1 MNVSERIVSL
11 RTSKNITTNKLANM
25 AGISQSY
32 LRDIELGIKN
42 PTVEILRYI
51 CDALDISLQTF
62 FLENEEKISPILL
75 SAIEKL
81 SEEEQLKLA
90 NLINEIKKTTNI

>member
-1 MNVSERIVSL
+1 MNISERIISL
-11 RTSKNITTNKLANM
+11 RTSKKLTTNKLANM

-42 PTVEILRYI
+42 PTVEMLRYI
-51 CDALDISLQTF
+51 CDALDISLHTF
-62 FLENEEKISPILL
+62 FFENETQINPILL

-81 SEEEQLKLA
+81 SEAEQLKLA
-90 NLINEIKKTTNI
+90 DLINEIKK